1 MNAQTFQQHLQALKA
16 ESPKTYELL
25 REFLGNGGDFQQTA
39 ETQGIKEGT
48 ARKHLSN
55 VYEKFEIEGSKQ
67 KKQRLVALFSQ
78 YQPDWVNPEQRL
90 NRVERLTGIVPL
102 NSPFYIERS
111 EDETIKQAF
120 RSCQNDERLVF
131 CRLRSARGLGK
142 SSLLVRL
149 QNFLEKELHH
159 HVGWVDLAAG
169 TLGNLDDFPSLI
181 KFFTRS
187 VAREFAPALPAQH
200 QPLADLQE
208 HWREELAPGINC
220 MDYLE
225 QQVFKPIN
233 ALASPQ
239 PLTLI
244 IDGIDSLLGQRAV
257 QGPFLDWLRSWN
269 ERKMKRVSQEPV
281 VWSNVVIAYSTDPYA
296 AYEMAGS
303 PLDNVGLPI
312 ELREFE
318 PPQVKRLIQL
328 YGLTWHNNKEQ
339 VQQLMDWIGGHPEL
353 LNRSLYAMRTENRTL
368 EDFLK
373 SATQPGSEFNT
384 YLQEY
389 LRVIQEHPSL
399 KSCLMN
405 ILNGKPAQDE
415 FAIFQLDKCGLIDVH
430 GSDNKPRPR
439 FKLYEEYF
447 KRALTANTES

>member
-16 ESPKTYELL
+16 ESRKTYDLL
-25 REFLGNGGDFQQTA
+25 KEFLRNGGDFKQTA
-39 ETQGIKEGT
+39 ETRGIKEGT
-48 ARKHLSN
+48 ARKHISN
-55 VYEKFEIEGSKQ
+55 VYAKFEIEGRKQ

-78 YQPDWVNPEQRL
+78 YQPDWVNPQQRL

-111 EDETIKQAF
+111 EDEIIKQAF

-149 QNFLEKELHH
+149 QNFLEQELHH
-159 HVGWVDLAAG
+159 HVGWVNLAEG
-169 TLGNLDDFPSLI
+169 TLGNLDDFPNLI

-187 VAREFAPALPAQH
+187 VAREFALALPPQH
-200 QPLADLQE
+200 QLDDLQD
-208 HWREELAPGINC
+208 HWQEELAPGVNC

-225 QQVFKPIN
+225 QQVFKPIK
-233 ALASPQ
+233 ALDSPQ

-244 IDGIDSLLGQRAV
+244 IDGIDSLLGLRNV

-269 ERKMKRVSQEPV
+269 ERKMKRVTQDPV

-312 ELREFE
+312 ELTEFNQS
-318 PPQVKRLIQL
+318 QVQKLIKL
-328 YGLTWHNNKEQ
+328 YGLTWHKDEKQ
-339 VQQLMDWIGGHPEL
+339 VKLLMEWIGGHPEL

-368 EDFLK
+368 EDFLE

-389 LRVIQEHPSL
+389 LMLLQEHPSL
-399 KSCLMN
+399 KSCLSN
-405 ILNGKPAQDE
+405 ILNGNSCQDE
-415 FAIFQLDKCGLIDVH
+415 FAIFQLDKCGLIDVN
-430 GSDNKPRPR
+430 GTNKPRPR
-439 FKLYEEYF
+439 FKLYEKYF
-447 KRALTANTES
+447 KRALTTDTDS